1 LSSAAARHKEHLMSK
16 KQPLI
21 PPFDKKV
28 HLDDYDPG
36 FTDDFDDE
44 DEAKKQLED
53 DLNRLRDLQEALYA
67 ENKQSLLVVLQAID
81 AGGKDGTISHVFRGL
96 NPQGVDV
103 TSFKTPNSEDLAHDF
118 LWRVHKR
125 TPAKGYIG
133 VFNRSHYEEV
143 LIVRVHDLVPKKVW
157 KKRYDQ
163 INDFEKMLTE
173 NGTKILKFFLY
184 ISKDEQKKRFQS
196 RLDEPEKQWKFAL
209 ADLDERALWD
219 DYIEAFEDMLT
230 KCNTEYAPWH
240 IIPAN
245 KKWYRNLVIT
255 RAIIDA
261 LEEMNPKYPKAAENL
276 EKVVI
281 PD

>member
-1 LSSAAARHKEHLMSK
+1 MSK

-44 DEAKKQLED
+44 DEAIKQLED

-103 TSFKTPNSEDLAHDF
+103 TSFKTPNSEELAHDF

-173 NGTKILKFFLY
+173 SGTKILKFFLY

-196 RLDEPEKQWKFAL
+196 RLDEPDKQWKFAL

-219 DYIEAFEDMLT
+219 EYIEAFEDMLT
-230 KCNTEYAPWH
+230 KCNTEFAPWH

-261 LEEMNPKYPKAAENL
+261 LEEMNPKYPKAADNL
-276 EKVVI
+276 GKVVI